1 MIRKKSM
8 VLAASAIAMGL
19 ALTGC
24 SGGKSE
30 QTAPSAKAE
39 LDQTPVTLTMMTL
52 GSGISDEEFKT
63 MIADPVK
70 AKYPFITVEYRKYQ
84 QGENFEGMITAGFI
98 PDLIYSGIL
107 DVPVLQNKNMQ
118 LDLNPLIK
126 KYDVNLSDFESSTI
140 DMIKRYGDKGQ
151 MYSMPFSLGFPI
163 VLYNKDIFDRFGIT
177 YPKDGMTWQETI
189 ELARK
194 VTKTVDGTSYKGF
207 GMMAAARLSLTM
219 LQEKYEAS
227 GKAKLT
233 TDDWKQAMDI
243 YRQLRTIPGNEGN
256 PTEKM
261 FRENKNVAMMATF
274 NGGLGLLEDSFKAG
288 DVFNWDM
295 VTFPSMP
302 GKPLEVD
309 TPLQIMSISAQS
321 KYPDQAFQVL
331 KAITS
336 KENQLAMSKAARPAV
351 LKDDAIKK
359 AFGQD
364 YASLKGKNIAA
375 PFKYKHQPINRGSV
389 YDSLVNP
396 EINKAADEMVK
407 GEKDVNTAL
416 REAEERA
423 NKAIASYSK

>member
-1 MIRKKSM
+1 MLREKSK
-8 VLAASAIAMGL
+8 VLMASAIAMSL

-24 SGGKSE
+24 SGGESE
-30 QTAPSAKAE
+30 QPEPGANAV
-39 LDQTPVTLTMMTL
+39 LDQTPVTLTMATL

-84 QGENFEGMITAGFI
+84 QGENFESMITAGFI
-98 PDLIYSGIL
+98 PDMIYSGIL
-107 DVPVLQNKNMQ
+107 DVPVLQKLDMQ

-126 KYDVNLSDFESSTI
+126 KYDVNLNDFESSTI
-140 DMIKRYGDKGQ
+140 EMIKRYGDKGQ
-151 MYSMPFSLGFPI
+151 IYSMPFSLGFPI
-163 VLYNKDIFDRFGIT
+163 LLYNKDIFDRFGIA
-177 YPKDGMTWQETI
+177 YPKDGMTWPETI

-194 VTKTVDGTSYKGF
+194 VTKTVDGISYKGI
-207 GMMAAARLSLTM
+207 GAMVASRLSLTM
-219 LQEKYEAS
+219 LQEKYDAS

-233 TDDWKQAMDI
+233 TESWKQAMDI
-243 YRQLRTIPGNEGN
+243 YRQLRMIPGNEGN
-256 PTEKM
+256 PSEKM
-261 FRENKNVAMMATF
+261 FRDNKNVAMMATF
-274 NGGLGLLEDSFKAG
+274 NGGLGLLEENYKAG

-309 TPLQIMSISAQS
+309 TPLQIMTISAQS
-321 KYPDQAFQVL
+321 KYSDQAFLAL

-336 KENQLAMSKAARPAV
+336 KENQMAMSKAARPAV

-375 PFKYKHQPINRGSV
+375 PFKHKHQPINRGNV
-389 YDSLVNP
+389 YDNLVNP
-396 EINKAADEMVK
+396 EINKAADEIVK
-407 GEKDVNTAL
+407 GEKDINTAL

-423 NKAIASYSK
+423 NKSIASYSK